1 MTRFYLLFLLFFSA
15 SAVAEDG
22 VTQSIKESIEEI
34 KTAVQDINESY
45 KQCEAL
51 YDEIRNSEC
60 ANSIF
65 GIFGRMYLKLG
76 VSFTER
82 QLKFQNA
89 DTQKDAFV
97 LSSGS
102 KPRPI
107 FGVALNDSYFSDT
120 NWGYGFGFDYFD
132 DYAFEQIIK
141 RGSESDKQVLDLGT
155 YSSMSVIAVSPSMFY
170 SWGRDDASPNRYLK
184 VGLGVNLMYSAV
196 RGTAYETELN
206 TVENAPCYNAAS
218 DVYSGVSNDINT
230 ISNSCD
236 LQKFR
241 DSSYGTGTKLFLAGE
256 WNKWETELAVSI
268 YNHRGDGEYRFVTQ
282 QVLLGFSRK
291 FAF

>member
-1 MTRFYLLFLLFFSA
+1 MARYYLIFLIIFS
-15 SAVAEDG
+15 SSVKAEDG
-22 VTQSIKESIEEI
+22 VTSAIKDSIEGI
-34 KTAVQDINESY
+34 KAAVEEVNESY

-60 ANSIF
+60 ANTIF

-82 QLKFQNA
+82 QPKFQNA
-89 DTQKDAFV
+89 SSQKDAFV

-107 FGVALNDSYFSDT
+107 YSIALNDSYFSDS

-132 DYAFEQIIK
+132 DYAFEQVIQ
-141 RGSESDKQVLDLGT
+141 RGSSSDKESFDLGT
-155 YSSMSVIAVSPSMFY
+155 YSSMSVISVSPTLFY
-170 SWGRDDASPNRYLK
+170 AWGRGDASPKRYAK
-184 VGLGVNLMYSAV
+184 IGLGVNLMYSAV

-206 TVENAPCYNAAS
+206 TVENAACYSAATNL
-218 DVYSGVSNDINT
+218 YSGAVTDPNS
-230 ISNSCD
+230 ISANCD
-236 LQKFR
+236 LQRFR
-241 DSSYGTGTKLFLAGE
+241 ESSYGTGTKVFIAGE
-256 WNKWETELAVSI
+256 WNKWESELAVSV

-282 QVLLGFSRK
+282 QILLGFTRK
-291 FAF
+291 FMF

>member
-1 MTRFYLLFLLFFSA
+1 MDRYYLIFLILISVTA
-15 SAVAEDG
+15 NAEDG
-22 VTQSIKESIEEI
+22 VTTAIKDSITDI
-34 KTAVQDINESY
+34 KATVVEINESY

-51 YDEIRNSEC
+51 YDEIRSSEC

-65 GIFGRMYLKLG
+65 GIFGRMHLKLG

-89 DTQKDAFV
+89 SSEDDVFI

-107 FGVALNDSYFSDT
+107 YSISVNDSYFTES

-132 DYAFEQIIK
+132 DYAFEQVIQ
-141 RGSESDKQVLDLGT
+141 RGSSNKASFDLGS
-155 YSSMSVIAVSPSMFY
+155 YSSMSVVSVSPSVFY
-170 SWGRDDASPNRYLK
+170 SWGRGDSTPNRYFK
-184 VGLGVNLMYSAV
+184 VGLGLNLMYSAV

-206 TVENAPCYNAAS
+206 TVANAGCYSAAS
-218 DVYSGVSNDINT
+218 DLLSGASLGVSGLIDQ
-230 ISNSCD
+230 CD
-236 LQKFR
+236 LQHFR
-241 DSSYGTGTKLFLAGE
+241 ESSYGTGTKLFLAGE
-256 WNKWETELAVSI
+256 WNKWESELAISL
-268 YNHRGDGEYRFVTQ
+268 YNHRGNGEYRFVTQ

>member
-1 MTRFYLLFLLFFSA
+1 MTRFYLVFLLLFSA
-15 SAVAEDG
+15 SALAEDG
-22 VTQSIKESIEEI
+22 VTKSIKESIEGI

-107 FGVALNDSYFSDT
+107 FGIAFNDSYFHES
-120 NWGYGFGFDYFD
+120 NFGYGFGFDYFD

-141 RGSESDKQVLDLGT
+141 RGSESDKQVVDLGT

-184 VGLGVNLMYSAV
+184 VGLGLNLMYSAV

-206 TVENAPCYNAAS
+206 SVENAQCYSAGTALYDGSNT
-218 DVYSGVSNDINT
+218 DVNS
-230 ISNSCD
+230 ISLNCD

-241 DSSYGTGTKLFLAGE
+241 ESSYGTGTKIFLAGE
-256 WNKWETELAVSI
+256 WNKWESELAVSI

>member
-1 MTRFYLLFLLFFSA
+1 MAHYYLILVMLLPISGWA
-15 SAVAEDG
+15 DNVILETLD
-22 VTQSIKESIEEI
+22 ESISDI
-34 KTAVQDINESY
+34 KAVIDDINESY
-45 KQCEAL
+45 KQCEVL
-51 YDEIRNSEC
+51 YEEIRNSEC

-89 DTQKDAFV
+89 SSQEDVFV

-107 FGVALNDSYFSDT
+107 FGVALHDSYFGDS

-132 DYAFEQIIK
+132 DYAFEQVIQ
-141 RGSESDKQVLDLGT
+141 RGGDDNKASYDLGT
-155 YSSMSVIAVSPSMFY
+155 YSSMSVISVSPSVFY
-170 SWGRDDASPNRYLK
+170 SWGRGDDSPNRYLK
-184 VGLGVNLMYSAV
+184 FGVGLNLMYSAV

-206 TVENAPCYNAAS
+206 TVDNARCYDAAS
-218 DVYSGVSNDINT
+218 DLLSGAISDRSVLSNDCT
-230 ISNSCD
+230 
-236 LQKFR
+236 LQRFR
-241 DSSYGTGTKLFLAGE
+241 ESSYGTGAKLFIVGD
-256 WNKWETELAVSI
+256 WKKWEAELSLSI
-268 YNHRGDGEYRFVTQ
+268 FNHRGNGEYRFATQ
-282 QVLLGFSRK
+282 QVLLGLSRK